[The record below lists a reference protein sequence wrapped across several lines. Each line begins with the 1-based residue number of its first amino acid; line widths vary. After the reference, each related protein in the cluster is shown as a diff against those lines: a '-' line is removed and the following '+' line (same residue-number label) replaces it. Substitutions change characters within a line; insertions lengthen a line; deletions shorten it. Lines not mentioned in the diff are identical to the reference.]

1 MDSVSRS
8 CRYQQEGYWQQSL
21 HQLGKTENFPKSGLC
36 LFIIVVALLPGTGNT
51 STNTLASSQ
60 RSNLLSQRSTSL
72 AQPIKAGFISSPLP
86 VPQHSPP
93 FSSRRVFHLVGPPQE
108 VNLIEFSSKLFPCL

>member
-1 MDSVSRS
+1 MTRSSRGCCGRDSMVV
-8 CRYQQEGYWQQSL
+8 E
-21 HQLGKTENFPKSGLC
+21 
-36 LFIIVVALLPGTGNT
+36 FINIVVALLPGTGNT
-51 STNTLASSQ
+51 LTNTLASSQ
-60 RSNLLSQRSTSL
+60 CSNLLSQRSTSL

-108 VNLIEFSSKLFPCL
+108 VKSHRILI